1 MIACV
6 SDIMKREIQTIDFY
20 DGLRKAERLMEEN
33 NTGCLPVLKE
43 GMLAGILTLK
53 EISKAHPNRIAADAM
68 SKKIISV
75 PAKTS
80 LWQAKR
86 IMEENN
92 MERLLVMDANKLVGL
107 VTQADLLFELGKCFD
122 LLTGLYQSDYIFFHG
137 MELLSNDCEISI
149 IFLDLNKFGT
159 VDKEYGHA
167 HGDIILRELGLLLK
181 KNSPPDTYLCRY
193 GGDEFVVLTPYKL
206 DKCAML
212 AENLIKIIANHVF
225 SNKLFITASAGIAG
239 GRRQKE
245 RNDTSLDTMS
255 ALINLASLASTK
267 AKNEKKNLILADAY
281 CNREFIA

>member
-33 NTGCLPVLKE
+33 NIGCLPVLKE

-68 SKKIISV
+68 NKKIISV

-80 LWQAKR
+80 LWQAKH
-86 IMEENN
+86 IMEENSI
-92 MERLLVMDANKLVGL
+92 ERLLVLDANKLVGL

-149 IFLDLNKFGT
+149 IFLDLNKFGS

-167 HGDIILRELGLLLK
+167 HGDIILRELGLLLE

-193 GGDEFVVLTPYKL
+193 GGDEFVVLTPYKP
-206 DKCAML
+206 DKCMLL

-245 RNDTSLDTMS
+245 RNDTSLDIMS
-255 ALINLASLASTK
+255 DLINLASLASTK

>member
-33 NTGCLPVLKE
+33 NIGCLPVLKE

-80 LWQAKR
+80 LWQAKH
-86 IMEENN
+86 IMEENSI
-92 MERLLVMDANKLVGL
+92 ERLLVLDANKLVGL

-149 IFLDLNKFGT
+149 IFLDLNKFGS

-167 HGDIILRELGLLLK
+167 HGDIILRELGLLLE

-193 GGDEFVVLTPYKL
+193 GGDEFVVLTPYKP
-206 DKCAML
+206 DKCMLL

-245 RNDTSLDTMS
+245 RNDTSLDIMS
-255 ALINLASLASTK
+255 DLINLASLASTK